1 MKSGFVRGSRWDIGT
16 VDLRSAARKKL
27 PFVPA
32 LGSDDAI
39 ATWRE
44 RMIDADGAAREM
56 ARLASALF
64 RREHAAH
71 AAGCELFAREE
82 RALAVLAGS
91 AVEALG
97 GAAVFHVDANAD
109 VVDDDAESPA
119 EWLFRA
125 MTTMALTA
133 VSIATRLGVARALMP
148 SGDLLALV
156 TRMHRTEV
164 RRARFA
170 WDVVAKPIAQSLPFD
185 ARVRTAEHLSHV
197 FAETEVR
204 TTTLAGSSAPTSDEE
219 LALGFVHGTPVRRAF
234 YRAMKGNVI
243 PKLERAG
250 IRADLAWAGR
260 ASIFESISA

>member
-1 MKSGFVRGSRWDIGT
+1 MKSGFVRSSRWDVGT
-16 VDLRSAARKKL
+16 VDLRAAARKRL

-32 LGSDDAI
+32 LGTDEAI

-64 RREHAAH
+64 RAEHAAH
-71 AAGCELFAREE
+71 ADGCESLAREE

-97 GAAVFHVDANAD
+97 GAAVFHIDANED
-109 VVDDDAESPA
+109 VVDDDAETQA

-125 MTTMALTA
+125 LGTIALSA
-133 VSIATRLGVARALMP
+133 ISIATRLGVARALMP

-156 TRMHRTEV
+156 TRMHRVEI

-170 WDVVAKPIAQSLPFD
+170 WAIAEPLAAELPFG

-204 TTTLAGSSAPTSDEE
+204 TATLAGSSAPTSDEE
-219 LALGFVHGTPVRRAF
+219 LALGFVHGPLLRRAF
-234 YRAMKGNVI
+234 YRTMKGNVI

-260 ASIFESISA
+260 ASIFDSISA